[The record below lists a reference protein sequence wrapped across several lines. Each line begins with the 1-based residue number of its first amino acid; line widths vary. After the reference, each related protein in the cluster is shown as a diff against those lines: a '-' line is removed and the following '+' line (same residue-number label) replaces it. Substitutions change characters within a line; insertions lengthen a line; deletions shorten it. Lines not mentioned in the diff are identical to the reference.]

1 MPPPATEQNKI
12 QKTMKKIF
20 LLLVAI
26 FFINVLNAQDLIIKK
41 NGDEINAKV
50 QEVGVTEIKY
60 KKADNPDGPI
70 FSMLKSDVFMIKF
83 ENGTKEVF
91 TEENNSNNQIDNNVN
106 NQQIDNQNANTQHEI
121 PQKVTVIIYRVNT
134 FYGAAIS
141 YDLYANNNL
150 LKKIKNNTYFAT
162 EMDEGHVTFSA
173 KTESEVTL
181 SLDLVPGN
189 TYYLR
194 CSVSTGVWVGIPYLE
209 LVSENVGVAETARM
223 KK

>member
-1 MPPPATEQNKI
+1 
-12 QKTMKKIF
+12 MKKIF

-60 KKADNPDGPI
+60 IKTDNPEGPT
-70 FSMLKSDVFMIKF
+70 FSILKSDVFMIKF
-83 ENGTKEVF
+83 ANGTKEVF
-91 TEENNSNNQIDNNVN
+91 NTESNSNNQVDNNAN
-106 NQQIDNQNANTQHEI
+106 NQQNVNQDNNTQPDV

-162 EMDEGHVTFSA
+162 EMDQGHVTFTA

-194 CSVSTGVWVGIPYLE
+194 CSVSSGVWVGIPYLE
-209 LVSENVGVAETARM
+209 LVSENVGVAETAKMR
-223 KK
+223 K